1 MKKPTLFGKYLL
13 LERINVGGMAEVFI
27 AKAFGVEGFERILAI
42 KKILPTMAEDE
53 EFITMFIDEAR
64 ISVQLNHA
72 NVVHIH
78 ELGKHDDTYFIA
90 MEYVAGRD
98 VRTMLER
105 YRRRKEIM
113 PTAQAV
119 FIASKLCDGL
129 DYAHRKK
136 DARGQDLHIIHRD
149 VSPQNV
155 LISYEGEVKVIDFGI
170 AKAANRSQKT
180 QAGILKGKFGY
191 MSPEQVRGMPI
202 DRRSDIFAV
211 GVLLYE
217 MLTGEKLFV
226 GESDFSTLE
235 KVRNAD
241 VPLPREFNPNIP
253 PGLEKVVLKALARE
267 TEDRYQ
273 WGSDLA
279 EDLMRFLLAG
289 DAIYSSKHLSSYM
302 KEAFA
307 EDMLR
312 EAEKM
317 ERYAGI
323 ERPDQIETSGVT
335 VPPSPPRQST
345 RRPPPAVVVT
355 GSPAGRAPT
364 APAHPAPNYI
374 PPPTAEEL
382 EEMDGGGADKTQ
394 IVDSTQTFM
403 SPETRVAES
412 SVLVDDSITGRS
424 EIPTLQGSGTASAY
438 PSREPE
444 PSVRKG
450 KSGPKSQVVITS
462 EDGEAYAG
470 ATMIGPAPTAPP
482 TRSKASAE
490 PPEETTGNITVSANG
505 RSNRVPQRGSSP
517 QHQDAG
523 GYDAPQDDGG
533 YDTHDGYGSEDG
545 GGYPDDTQE
554 REEVTGT
561 QTPAP
566 APKKGAKA
574 TAKPVPVAKPKT
586 KTKSRPAAKG
596 SPLQSLA
603 NLPKP
608 VLFGSAAGI
617 AVVVLLLLVVLFGGP
632 SGEQVTFTVPQAGA
646 VVEVNGQRVEPNM
659 MLALPAGDYEVVAS
673 APGHKPEKKF
683 VTVVEGP
690 PLAVSFNLV
699 PEVVAQ
705 APPEEPPARPS
716 EPVANPGGQERPSGT
731 IVDPG
736 QTGTPTPPQNPDPP
750 TAVVDAQ
757 PPDTAPA
764 PGTETPTPPPT
775 QKPPPANPVV
785 ENKPVEPP
793 PPAPKKLA
801 AVFEGESGAEIAVN
815 GKKVGRTPAARL
827 ANLEVGKTY
836 QFTAKLA
843 GYKTYSGEFLAEGD
857 GGELTISF
865 DLTKEEKRVETVKP
879 PPAPPTPPKPKATG
893 MLACSTKP
901 AGAEILVDGKK
912 TGRQTP
918 VTLGSP
924 LVLPVGKRKISFK
937 LNGKTTKPVVV
948 SISENKIEKLV
959 NFAIE

>member
-72 NVVHIH
+72 NIVHIH
-78 ELGKHDDTYFIA
+78 ELGKHDDAYFIA

-98 VRTMLER
+98 VRTILER

-253 PGLEKVVLKALARE
+253 AGLEKVVLKALARE

-335 VPPSPPRQST
+335 APPAAQARQSARRAPPS
-345 RRPPPAVVVT
+345 VVVA

-374 PPPTAEEL
+374 PPPTDEEL
-382 EEMDGGGADKTQ
+382 EAMDGGGADKTQ

-424 EIPTLQGSGTASAY
+424 EIPTLQGSGTAAAY

-444 PSVRKG
+444 PSMRKG
-450 KSGPKSQVVITS
+450 KSGPKSQVVIAS

-482 TRSKASAE
+482 TRSKHSAE
-490 PPEETTGNITVSANG
+490 PPEETTGNITVSANNG
-505 RSNRVPQRGSSP
+505 RGNRASQRASAP
-517 QHQDAG
+517 QHQESGA
-523 GYDAPQDDGG
+523 YDAPDDGA
-533 YDTHDGYGSEDG
+533 YETDGYGSESG
-545 GGYPDDTQE
+545 AYPDDPQD

-561 QTPAP
+561 KTPAP

-574 TAKPVPVAKPKT
+574 TAKPVPVSKAKS
-586 KTKSRPAAKG
+586 KSRPAAKS

-617 AVVVLLLLVVLFGGP
+617 AVVVLLLLVVLFSGP
-632 SGEQVTFTVPQAGA
+632 SGEQVTFSVPQPGA

-659 MLALPAGDYEVVAS
+659 MLALPPGDYEVVAS

-690 PLAVSFNLV
+690 PLAVAFNLV
-699 PEVVAQ
+699 PEVAAA

-716 EPVANPGGQERPSGT
+716 EPVANAGGQDRPTGT

-736 QTGTPTPPQNPDPP
+736 QAGTPPQNPDTRPVAAIDPP
-750 TAVVDAQ
+750 PPETPPAQ
-757 PPDTAPA
+757 
-764 PGTETPTPPPT
+764 GTETPTQPT
-775 QKPPPANPVV
+775 QKPPEAPVV

-793 PPAPKKLA
+793 PPPARKLA
-801 AVFEGESGAEIAVN
+801 AIFDGEEGAEISVN
-815 GKKVGRTPAARL
+815 GKKVGRTPGARL
-827 ANLEVGKTY
+827 ANLELGKTY
-836 QFTAKLA
+836 QFTARLA
-843 GYKTYSGEFLAEGD
+843 GYKPYAGQFLAKGD
-857 GGELTISF
+857 SDELTISF
-865 DLTKEEKRVETVKP
+865 DLIKEEKRPVETVVKPTP
-879 PPAPPTPPKPKATG
+879 PPSNPTPPKSKATG

-937 LNGKTTKPVVV
+937 LNGKTTKPQVVL
-948 SISENKIEKLV
+948 ISENKMEKLV
-959 NFAIE
+959 NVAIE